1 MSVIGYQFD
10 VSVTRYW
17 DIFLFYF
24 YYLSIINNELF
35 IFIVVRQKMKIQAG
49 WYNSD
54 STAETRNYPITA
66 VIHHLA
72 IL

>member
-10 VSVTRYW
+10 VSVTRCW

-35 IFIVVRQKMKIQAG
+35 IFIVIRQKMKIQAG
-49 WYNSD
+49 W
-54 STAETRNYPITA
+54 
-66 VIHHLA
+66 
-72 IL
+72 